1 MQGSYNKCKPK
12 QKKMK
17 TVSGTISINPNNT
30 SRANA
35 RTEDNSNTSERSS
48 DEFSEVNVISE
59 RKKGKK

>member
-1 MQGSYNKCKPK
+1 
-12 QKKMK
+12 MK
-17 TVSGTISINPNNT
+17 TVSGTISVNPNNT